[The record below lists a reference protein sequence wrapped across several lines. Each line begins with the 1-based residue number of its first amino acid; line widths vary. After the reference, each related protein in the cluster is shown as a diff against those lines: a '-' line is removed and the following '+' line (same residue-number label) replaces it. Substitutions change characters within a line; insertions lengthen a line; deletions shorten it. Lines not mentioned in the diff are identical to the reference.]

1 MGSAAPEEVVS
12 MGRSLGILSSLA
24 DTSPYGKVLGSTGG
38 KVLSSVTTEVV
49 RCSGA
54 STEEDDVAPVIR
66 DVATLD
72 TDFLRANMLSL
83 STFVEQGRMRILN
96 LSTLTT

>member
-24 DTSPYGKVLGSTGG
+24 DTSPGEKVLGSAGG

-54 STEEDDVAPVIR
+54 STEEDDAALVIW
-66 DVATLD
+66 DVAALD
-72 TDFLRANMLSL
+72 TDFLRVNMLSL
-83 STFVEQGRMRILN
+83 STFAEQGRMRILN